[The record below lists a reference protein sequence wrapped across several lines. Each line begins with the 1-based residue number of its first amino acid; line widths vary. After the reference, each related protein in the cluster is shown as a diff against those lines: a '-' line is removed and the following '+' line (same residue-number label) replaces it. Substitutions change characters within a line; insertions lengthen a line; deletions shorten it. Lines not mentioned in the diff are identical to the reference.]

1 MPFQSNAAR
10 RHYIPKQRGKVTN
23 RGEYDASLRQ
33 HGSLTDWFTDGAIAA
48 WQATPLGP
56 VCRRGPTRPVRGHN
70 SLSPSCSARALSCI
84 CCGGPLFFNLRRPN
98 WALIEVPFLWLS
110 AVALM
115 VALASFAPMA
125 SWLLLPAPGGLR
137 CRSQSHHRPD
147 EPAAWGYRLAIGSER
162 RSGAFPCG
170 EDTLARL
177 PTSG

>member
-1 MPFQSNAAR
+1 VLALTNA
-10 RHYIPKQRGKVTN
+10 P
-23 RGEYDASLRQ
+23 DA
-33 HGSLTDWFTDGAIAA
+33 GAQLLVAVLFGVSIVLHLL
-48 WQATPLGP
+48 W
-56 VCRRGPTRPVRGHN
+56 
-70 SLSPSCSARALSCI
+70 S
-84 CCGGPLFFNLRRPN
+84 PLFFNLRRPN
-98 WALIEVPFLWLS
+98 WALIEVPFPWLS

-147 EPAAWGYRLAIGSER
+147 EPTVWGYRLAIESER